1 MKLNKYYSLDECSKD
16 DKVFKHLN
24 NLQDDLKI
32 EYEIV
37 DIDIIK
43 IIDNGLTISEIKKL
57 LSIFNEYDVI
67 EYTDYDDDDS
77 YLDEEYD
84 DYY

>member
-1 MKLNKYYSLDECSKD
+1 MKLNKYYSLDECRKN
-16 DKVFKHLN
+16 DKVFKRLN

-77 YLDEEYD
+77 DLDEEYD

>member
-1 MKLNKYYSLDECSKD
+1 MKLNKYYSLDECRKD